1 MQKELYCQERSCSR
15 NYTISK
21 WNLFC
26 RSGGILSAHLL
37 LSFFPENLRKYGI
50 VFWNVDTEWQEVGRK
65 VFTRKA
71 AGLSCGFGESLLCPH
86 HSGEGCGISG
96 WRRFVQI
103 QVPFNARCSSANVPG
118 TLEMTRGATA
128 TGHAG
133 SSVLAL
139 RGVSKLPL
147 KQLGLEDTENK
158 GTEDF

>member
-1 MQKELYCQERSCSR
+1 M
-15 NYTISK
+15 
-21 WNLFC
+21 
-26 RSGGILSAHLL
+26 
-37 LSFFPENLRKYGI
+37 
-50 VFWNVDTEWQEVGRK
+50 
-65 VFTRKA
+65 
-71 AGLSCGFGESLLCPH
+71 
-86 HSGEGCGISG
+86 
-96 WRRFVQI
+96 QI